1 MTDLTE
7 MLSTEVR
14 AKLAAQV
21 LAEVFRPVPPLFYSG
36 HAEPPERSRLELI
49 SMYGAGV
56 VPPPFPTVKATDERG
71 TA

>member
-7 MLSTEVR
+7 MLSKQVR
-14 AKLAAQV
+14 EKLEARV
-21 LAEVFRPVPPLFYSG
+21 LAEVFRPMPPMFYSG

-56 VPPPFPTVKATDERG
+56 VPLPFPTATNERG
-71 TA
+71 SV